1 MDDVVSVRCL
11 KHIYPDRTE
20 VSLCGLDFVA
30 RRGERVVVLGA
41 NGSGKTTLLMHLT
54 GLLRPVQGE
63 VRVLGVDPSRAF
75 ARIRN
80 RVGVVL
86 QNVNEQIVGPTVW
99 DDVAF
104 GPRNAGVG
112 GARLGEMVEWIIREV
127 GIGSLR
133 DKIPHYLSGGE
144 KKKVAIAGAMI
155 SKPEILILDEPFDGL
170 DARSRVEI
178 LDLVNRFNEELGT
191 TLIMTT
197 HDVDSVPLMADSVYL
212 LAGDGIAF
220 HAGPKEVLSRPE
232 VLREA
237 NLQPPILV
245 ELAFDLERYG
255 VDIGTPLT
263 VGEARDAILRA
274 SLHK

>member
-1 MDDVVSVRCL
+1 MDDVVSVRRL

-20 VSLCGLDFVA
+20 VSLCGLDFVVH
-30 RRGERVVVLGA
+30 RGERTVVLGA

-54 GLLRPVQGE
+54 GLFRPAQGE

-75 ARIRN
+75 ARIRS

-86 QNVNEQIVGPTVW
+86 QNVDEQIVGPTVW

-104 GPRNAGVG
+104 GPRNAGVK

-127 GIGSLR
+127 GIGSLS

-144 KKKVAIAGAMI
+144 KKKVALAGAMV
-155 SKPEILILDEPFDGL
+155 SRPEILILDEPFDGL
-170 DARSRVEI
+170 DARSRNEI
-178 LDLVNRFNEELGT
+178 LDLVNRFNEGLGT

-197 HDVDSVPLMADSVYL
+197 HDVDSVPLMADSVYV
-212 LAGDGIAF
+212 LAGGGIAF
-220 HAGPKEVLSRPE
+220 HAGPKEALSSPE
-232 VLREA
+232 ALREA

-245 ELAFDLERYG
+245 ELAFDLKRHG
-255 VDIGTPLT
+255 MDIGTPLT
-263 VGEARDAILRA
+263 MGEARDAILRA
-274 SLHK
+274 SLHR